1 MADDRDNNRNDWF
14 DEANPFVA
22 FRRYADEQ
30 VSTLLQSITGLPST
44 VTPPHHDRWEIFTE
58 DHGFE
63 NRGVLQRTG
72 DTSDRDRQNEARGG
86 NDRNH
91 EDRSKRWFNGPY
103 DFFGFDS
110 FLVPL
115 ATHLINSHISLP
127 GMFEDTESPTWPI
140 AYIMLSPY
148 SPLHLERQAKYRA
161 HRENG
166 VFAYIMASLYLDTDR
181 DPSEPQWR
189 EAFEDLLRLEN
200 GKPMLNRD
208 STAQPESGK
217 DWLQGLVKRGSLG
230 DQWKFV
236 PRREGRPWSGITFS
250 GHSEHAQ
257 DQEQS
262 HDQEDKDSQLLP
274 DQETKNERKIAE
286 TELEL
291 YERFLSDIESRER
304 ESLRTVPESPLLRL
318 LLAEHSKQQE
328 KLEEH
333 KRDGH
338 ITNER
343 RDVNEDVIGVVSS
356 ENKQSVTETPHDM
369 TETKPESA
377 SGASSRV
384 VSTMT
389 RTERVQLPDGSVKST
404 IVKTKRFADGRE
416 EQDSSVELSHS
427 QQGAS
432 ASEKSQ
438 NGWFWKD

>member
-1 MADDRDNNRNDWF
+1 MAGDKDNNRNDWF
-14 DEANPFVA
+14 DETNPFAA

-58 DHGFE
+58 DHGYE
-63 NRGVLQRTG
+63 SRGVLQRTS
-72 DTSDRDRQNEARGG
+72 DSSDRDHQNEKRGG

-91 EDRSKRWFNGPY
+91 EDRPKRWFNGPH

-166 VFAYIMASLYLDTDR
+166 VFAYIMASLYLDCER

-208 STAQPESGK
+208 ATAKPESGK

-230 DQWKFV
+230 ERWKFV
-236 PRREGRPWSGITFS
+236 PTTDGRPWSGITFS
-250 GHSEHAQ
+250 GHSEQEQ
-257 DQEQS
+257 DQS
-262 HDQEDKDSQLLP
+262 SSRTPP
-274 DQETKNERKIAE
+274 DQETKTERISAE

-304 ESLRTVPESPLLRL
+304 ESLRSFPESPLVRL
-318 LLAEHSKQQE
+318 LLAEHKDQQE
-328 KLEEH
+328 ELEAH
-333 KRDGH
+333 KRGAHMTDER
-338 ITNER
+338 IDTNENR
-343 RDVNEDVIGVVSS
+343 IDLWSA
-356 ENKQSVTETPHDM
+356 ENKQSATETLRDL
-369 TETKPESA
+369 TEKQSESVPEP
-377 SGASSRV
+377 SSRV

-416 EQDSSVELSHS
+416 EHDSSVEHSHS

-432 ASEKSQ
+432 ESDKSQ